1 MQLPIFPVQASR
13 MAGQVDLLYAG
24 LILISAFFL
33 ALIFVPMAY
42 FLFKYRRGNKANRT
56 PLRIKTWKVEIVWTT
71 IPFLMM
77 MGLFGWSATLYYDI
91 ERFPAGGLEATVV
104 GKQWMWKIQ
113 HAEGNRE
120 INELHVPVG
129 QTIKLTMTSEDV
141 IHSFYLPAFRVKQD
155 VVPGRYSTEWI
166 RPTRAGSYHIFCAEY
181 CGTEH
186 SLMGGSVIV
195 MTPADY
201 QAWLASS
208 RPGDSLAASG
218 ERLFRQM
225 GCSGCHMGTSIVH
238 APRMEGLFGKP
249 VPLADG
255 RIVTADERYIRDCIL
270 LQNEKAAG
278 YPPVMPVFKGHITE
292 EELLQIIAYI
302 KSLANAEPPKEI
314 K

>member
-1 MQLPIFPVQASR
+1 MQLPIFPAQASR

-33 ALIFVPMAY
+33 AIIFLPMIY
-42 FLFKYRRGNKANRT
+42 FLFKYRRGHKADRT
-56 PLRIKTWKVEIVWTT
+56 PLRIKTWKIEVVWTT

-77 MGLFGWSATLYYDI
+77 MGLFGWAATLYYDI
-91 ERFPAGGLEATVV
+91 ERFPENGLDITVV

-120 INELHVPVG
+120 INELHVPLG
-129 QTIKLTMTSEDV
+129 QTVKLTMTSEDV

-166 RPTRAGSYHIFCAEY
+166 HPERAGTYHIFCAEY

-186 SLMGGSVIV
+186 SLMGGDIV
-195 MTPADY
+195 VMNPANY
-201 QAWLASS
+201 QAWLESG
-208 RPGDSLAASG
+208 RPRDSLAASG
-218 ERLFRQM
+218 EKLFREL
-225 GCSGCHMGTSIVH
+225 GCSGCHMGNSIVH
-238 APRMEGLFGKP
+238 SPRLEGLFGKP

-255 RIVTADERYIRDCIL
+255 RIVSADERYLRDCIL
-270 LQNEKAAG
+270 LQNEKPAG
-278 YPPVMPVFKGHITE
+278 YPPVMPVFQGHISE

-302 KSLANAEPPKEI
+302 KSLANSQPPEEI
-314 K
+314 R